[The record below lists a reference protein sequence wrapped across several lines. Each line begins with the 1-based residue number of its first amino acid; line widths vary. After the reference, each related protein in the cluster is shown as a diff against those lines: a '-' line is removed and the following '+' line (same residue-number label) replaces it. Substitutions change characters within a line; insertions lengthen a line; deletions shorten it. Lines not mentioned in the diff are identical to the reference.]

1 MTLQRKEG
9 EQLLTKGAHLFDPSP
24 VSLQE
29 GFGWTNGVALQLL
42 DLYGQQLT
50 AASSLCS
57 PSWPWIGACL
67 ILVLFSQLFGL
78 LVDGSVQWEG

>member
-1 MTLQRKEG
+1 MTFQREG

-42 DLYGQQLT
+42 DLYGEQLT

-57 PSWPWIGACL
+57 PSWPWI
-67 ILVLFSQLFGL
+67 ILVLFSQLPGL
-78 LVDGSVQWEG
+78 LGDGPVQWEG